1 MCKHNK
7 IILSVIIFL
16 YILFMGALASVIVAF
31 IKAASSCENGSIM
44 LCTYIV
50 SFAAVAITVVICL
63 TVFICLTLKYLHKKD
78 EKIDECVKVLKEAY
92 EKIFNNANI
101 GKKRRNHPSL
111 PQKTNE

>member
-1 MCKHNK
+1 MSKANK
-7 IILSVIIFL
+7 IILSAIISL
-16 YILFMGALASVIVAF
+16 YVLFMSVLASVIVAF

-63 TVFICLTLKYLHKKD
+63 TVLICLTLKYLHKKD
-78 EKIDECVKVLKEAY
+78 EKTDECAKVLKEAY

-111 PQKTNE
+111 PPKPNE